1 MQCRVPFLL
10 KLCEVLDKRNELTKE
25 TEGLL
30 HQLVTLC
37 ITEKNLDGGAMQNTF
52 IFLHRFYLKIHES
65 FPIGEESI
73 LVKENIILSHKRLLE
88 LKSCDDGSVGYAK
101 ISQKIKPYFKGNAE
115 LHI

>member
-1 MQCRVPFLL
+1 MLFRS
-10 KLCEVLDKRNELTKE
+10 
-25 TEGLL
+25 EGFL
-30 HQLVTLC
+30 HQFVTMC
-37 ITEKNLDGGAMQNTF
+37 ITENNLDGKLICAAIVHLHTF
-52 IFLHRFYLKIHES
+52 YSKIHES